1 MRLLRKALSICLSLA
16 MVLAIF
22 PALVVR
28 AEIAELDTFTN
39 INGTGISG
47 VLYSDGR
54 LVLSGNAKNGN
65 FSLSS
70 ELKADTRLKYVDF
83 SATTGIVTLNGGG
96 FAGASIERFDFPES
110 VKTVGSGLL
119 QNCTHLKSVEFPAF
133 LGENDATVYTSNFL
147 KGTTALESVTIDF
160 VMDSTLAGSGLLGD
174 AGRPV
179 GQGGLSITFGE
190 HATIFN
196 DLYFANNSQITRVK
210 VDASSVSFRGRPFAS
225 AANLQV
231 IDLSAVTE
239 ITRYNESI
247 FQDIAQ
253 NSVVYLSERS
263 LAENLMGSVNN
274 TRDYGNGHYCS
285 SRTGL
290 VVLSGGKA
298 DELTAPQLIKRWIF
312 VRRVF
317 YGQRRYTSD
326 RSGCW

>member
-160 VMDSTLAGSGLLGD
+160 VMDSSIGLVMANSMLGECSPAMARAVAESPAHKVLIPVAKCGAHIAGLPEKPLAQYIADAAELIRGLL
-174 AGRPV
+174 
-179 GQGGLSITFGE
+179 
-190 HATIFN
+190 
-196 DLYFANNSQITRVK
+196 
-210 VDASSVSFRGRPFAS
+210 
-225 AANLQV
+225 
-231 IDLSAVTE
+231 
-239 ITRYNESI
+239 
-247 FQDIAQ
+247 
-253 NSVVYLSERS
+253 
-263 LAENLMGSVNN
+263 
-274 TRDYGNGHYCS
+274 
-285 SRTGL
+285 
-290 VVLSGGKA
+290 
-298 DELTAPQLIKRWIF
+298 
-312 VRRVF
+312 
-317 YGQRRYTSD
+317 
-326 RSGCW
+326 

>member
-1 MRLLRKALSICLSLA
+1 MVSVKSDLVYIVIVLASSKKEGGTTMRLLRKALSICLSLA

-119 QNCTHLKSVEFPAF
+119 QKCRVSRFFWLKLCYRIYIE
-133 LGENDATVYTSNFL
+133 FL
-147 KGTTALESVTIDF
+147 KGDN
-160 VMDSTLAGSGLLGD
+160 ST
-174 AGRPV
+174 
-179 GQGGLSITFGE
+179 
-190 HATIFN
+190 
-196 DLYFANNSQITRVK
+196 
-210 VDASSVSFRGRPFAS
+210 
-225 AANLQV
+225 
-231 IDLSAVTE
+231 
-239 ITRYNESI
+239 
-247 FQDIAQ
+247 
-253 NSVVYLSERS
+253 
-263 LAENLMGSVNN
+263 
-274 TRDYGNGHYCS
+274 
-285 SRTGL
+285 
-290 VVLSGGKA
+290 
-298 DELTAPQLIKRWIF
+298 
-312 VRRVF
+312 
-317 YGQRRYTSD
+317 
-326 RSGCW
+326 